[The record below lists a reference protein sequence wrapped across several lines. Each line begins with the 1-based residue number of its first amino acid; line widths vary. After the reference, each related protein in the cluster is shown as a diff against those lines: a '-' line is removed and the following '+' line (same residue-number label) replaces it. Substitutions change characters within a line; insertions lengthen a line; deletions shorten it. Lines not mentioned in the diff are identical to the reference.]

1 MNAETK
7 IQIARMEVEVAQI
20 ELREAKMNAQKAED
34 DLIVAQENT
43 RQARIA
49 QDDDVR
55 SSLEAIRGTA
65 HSALKAVLT
74 DLEQFEPPVM
84 YNISTQTIP
93 VKTSPAV
100 AYANKLTARRANAAM
115 TIQSFHRERHHT

>member
-1 MNAETK
+1 MDAETK
-7 IQIARMEVEVAQI
+7 IQIARMEVEVARI

-34 DLIVAQENT
+34 DLIIAEEKT

-49 QDDDVR
+49 IL
-55 SSLEAIRGTA
+55 S
-65 HSALKAVLT
+65 
-74 DLEQFEPPVM
+74 DLEHFEP
-84 YNISTQTIP
+84 S